1 MSALEP
7 VEASGQLE
15 ILRDF
20 VNTLDLPEGPDRL
33 ATAGEASAWC
43 RAHRLPSA
51 LTQAGVQRLRGF
63 REALRNVL
71 FANNGECDE
80 RQAWSELEP
89 YVRGAKLSFGVESC
103 SPVLRA
109 SGTGADATIA
119 ALLAILYDADAEGTF
134 RRLRACRKGTCR
146 YAYYDRSK
154 NASRAWCSMTT
165 CGNREK
171 AQRRRRREQ
180 S

>member
-7 VEASGQLE
+7 VEAAGQLE
-15 ILRDF
+15 ILREF
-20 VNTLDLPEGPDRL
+20 VNSLDLPDGPDRL

-43 RAHRLPSA
+43 RAHGLPSS
-51 LTQAGVQRLRGF
+51 LSRSGVERLRAF

-80 RQAWSELEP
+80 RQAWSALEP
-89 YVRGAKLSFGVESC
+89 YVRGAKLTFGVESC

-109 SGTGADATIA
+109 SGTGAEATIA
-119 ALLAILYDADAEGTF
+119 ALIAILYDAVADGTF

-154 NASRAWCSMTT
+154 NASRAWCSMMT

-180 S
+180 A